1 MIKLETKNA
10 FLNENFADY
19 QDSVTHCHAVSYT
32 HLDVYK
38 RQVLYSADANVDIDG
53 DEIKIFK
60 DVVTEGKYIGGSWG
74 MDASHQVNV
83 KGSSIINLQGG
94 NQITGAINSG
104 GYAFSTVN
112 KALFNITGNQ
122 KSPIQILGIKNN
134 CTITNGIEVNI
145 CLLYTSR
152 CV

>member
-1 MIKLETKNA
+1 
-10 FLNENFADY
+10 
-19 QDSVTHCHAVSYT
+19 
-32 HLDVYK
+32 
-38 RQVLYSADANVDIDG
+38 
-53 DEIKIFK
+53 
-60 DVVTEGKYIGGSWG
+60 

-145 CLLYTSR
+145 GDGTNSMQLESYYISGADKVNIAKNATLSLADEPLASGAENNNHLFWGVKKSDNSR
-152 CV
+152 GR

>member
-1 MIKLETKNA
+1 
-10 FLNENFADY
+10 
-19 QDSVTHCHAVSYT
+19 
-32 HLDVYK
+32 
-38 RQVLYSADANVDIDG
+38 
-53 DEIKIFK
+53 
-60 DVVTEGKYIGGSWG
+60 

-134 CTITNGIEVNI
+134 CTITNGIEAVS
-145 CLLYTSR
+145 YTHLIDFFNHGTQPFFIHEGIIMN
-152 CV
+152 V